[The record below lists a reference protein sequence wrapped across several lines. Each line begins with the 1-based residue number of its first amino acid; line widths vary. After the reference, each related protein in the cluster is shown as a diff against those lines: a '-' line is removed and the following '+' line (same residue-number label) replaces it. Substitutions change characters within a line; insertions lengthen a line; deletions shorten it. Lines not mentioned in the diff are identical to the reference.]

1 MVKVGDKIRIL
12 FDGADHANV
21 QRGDEFVVSEVFDD
35 EDVKVEGKYNWFF
48 SSYSYEVIHTT
59 PPQKI
64 TQNGYEYSLVG
75 PVKPEWLVDGAWVV
89 NVCDGGKRLVKEVE
103 PGVFNLKV
111 NDLVS
116 IRYHEGIRNQYR
128 PHEPKDWKWGDWA
141 MYYGKRVFVMSRM
154 NHDCLVGIS
163 FPNIDGEDLTDP
175 MRQWDF
181 AEESELTPTF

>member
-12 FDGADHANV
+12 FDGADYANV
-21 QRGDEFVVSEVFDD
+21 KRGDEFVVRKIFDCGAID
-35 EDVKVEGKYNWFF
+35 VEGEYKWLFYNG
-48 SSYSYEVIHTT
+48 SYEVIHTT

-75 PVKPEWLVDGAWVV
+75 PVKPEWLVNGAWVV
-89 NVCDGGKRLVKEVE
+89 EKVTGILCRVIVVSGGFICVDKTGLGERK
-103 PGVFNLKV
+103 
-111 NDLVS
+111 DLDYITS
-116 IRYHEGIRNQYR
+116 NYR

-154 NHDCLVGIS
+154 SHDCLVGIS

-181 AEESELTPTF
+181 AEEHELTPTF